1 MSHFSATMDGTMT
14 SSQWIQIL
22 TSVLPVLGG
31 FVWFHLKA
39 VTREAVTDEKI
50 IVLSKLVDSLGI
62 KLEAVTASVNRIE
75 GALGSSGLQITH
87 KP

>member
-1 MSHFSATMDGTMT
+1 MT
-14 SSQWIQIL
+14 TAQWIQVL
-22 TSVLPVLGG
+22 TTALPMLGG

-39 VTREAVTDEKI
+39 ITREAVTDEKI
-50 IVLSKLVDSLGI
+50 MTLSKLVDSLGT